1 MTTKDWP
8 HMPAQWN
15 GRCTNQRLQVKKV
28 LQSRHQMSHL
38 VTPTSYCLC
47 RKLSSCVAPNRV
59 LCPSLRLHAFEAH
72 RANLLCPPS
81 EEISRQVLSFGQCWK
96 SSANLWHCTS
106 TAPYSTCS
114 QMLLVRFISTHLHY
128 LAWAS
133 WASTF
138 ASNVRH
144 KWSWCLDVLSNI

>member
-1 MTTKDWP
+1 
-8 HMPAQWN
+8 MPAQWN

-47 RKLSSCVAPNRV
+47 RKLSSCVAPILV

-72 RANLLCPPS
+72 RTNLLCPPS

-96 SSANLWHCTS
+96 SSANLWRCTS

-114 QMLLVRFISTHLHY
+114 DVAGEVYHGLSPHISTLSVGFMGIHLCQQCP
-128 LAWAS
+128 S
-133 WASTF
+133 QM
-138 ASNVRH
+138 VM
-144 KWSWCLDVLSNI
+144 VLRCA